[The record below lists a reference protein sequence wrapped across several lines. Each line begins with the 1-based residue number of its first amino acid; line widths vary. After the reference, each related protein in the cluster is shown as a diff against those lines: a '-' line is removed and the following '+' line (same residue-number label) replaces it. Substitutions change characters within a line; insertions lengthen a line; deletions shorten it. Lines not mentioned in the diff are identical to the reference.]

1 MNAKQKIEQ
10 LTRSWYGYA
19 LFAALLSVL
28 SIRADGVLS
37 LMIGLGLSIV
47 LNAVGLVLSIAFTA
61 WLGRRLLHRSN
72 GTRLFLVVFSGLFS
86 VLGTL
91 GTLSGAWAFL
101 TSWTLASAC
110 SVVLCASCTLLNF
123 RSFRVLTETS
133 VRAYF
138 V

>member
-19 LFAALLSVL
+19 VFAAVLSVL
-28 SIRADGVLS
+28 SLQATGVLS
-37 LMIGLGLSIV
+37 LMIGLGLSIA
-47 LNAVGLVLSIAFTA
+47 LNAIGLVIAIAITTF
-61 WLGRRLLHRSN
+61 LGRRLLARSN

-86 VLGTL
+86 VLGALATL
-91 GTLSGAWAFL
+91 TSAWSFL
-101 TSWTLASAC
+101 TSWTLASVC
-110 SVVLCASCTLLNF
+110 SVVLSASSTLLNV
-123 RSFRVLTETS
+123 RSFRVLRETA